1 MHGIGLVLV
10 VCDIGALQEN
20 TCREFWIYFVSN
32 NSAQIKRDPVQPNW
46 QMPKNDKSQKLANA
60 ENWQMPKIN
69 WQMPEIDKCRK
80 LIDKCQKLTK
90 AENWQMPKIGKSRKL
105 AVVNLFIESD
115 IYWGVKSIEY

>member
-69 WQMPEIDKCRK
+69 WQMPEIDKSRK
-80 LIDKCQKLTK
+80 LAN
-90 AENWQMPKIGKSRKL
+90 AENWQKPKIGSGQS
-105 AVVNLFIESD
+105 V
-115 IYWGVKSIEY
+115 YWIRYILRC